1 MDFMTAV
8 RTCFSKYV
16 DFSGRARRSEYWYFA
31 LFSFLVGIATS
42 ILDAILGTG
51 YDDTTGGLVNSLGGL
66 VLFLPSLAVAVRRLH
81 DIGRSGWWF
90 LLVLIPII
98 GWIVLI
104 VWFCTDSER
113 GANKYGPDP
122 KHPTSPEGYPPPP
135 AAPPYGS
142 GQYGG

>member
-8 RTCFSKYV
+8 RTCFAKYV

-31 LFSFLVGIATS
+31 LFSFLLGIVTS
-42 ILDAILGTG
+42 VIDAVLGTG
-51 YDDTTGGLVNSLGGL
+51 YDDTTGGLVNSLGSL
-66 VLFLPSLAVAVRRLH
+66 VLLLPSLAVAVRRLH

-90 LLVLIPII
+90 LLVVIPII

-104 VWFCTDSER
+104 VWFCTDTKR
-113 GANKYGPDP
+113 GENKYGADP
-122 KHPTSPEGYPPPP
+122 KHGASSEGYPPP
-135 AAPPYGS
+135 AEPYGT

>member
-8 RTCFSKYV
+8 RACFAKYV

-31 LFSFLVGIATS
+31 LFSFLLGIVTS
-42 ILDAILGTG
+42 VIDAVLGTG
-51 YDDTTGGLVNSLGGL
+51 YDDTTGGLVNSLGSL
-66 VLFLPSLAVAVRRLH
+66 VLLLPSLAVAVRRLH

-104 VWFCTDSER
+104 VWFCTDTKR
-113 GANKYGPDP
+113 GENKYGADP
-122 KHPTSPEGYPPPP
+122 KHGTSPEGYPPP
-135 AAPPYGS
+135 AEPYGS